1 VEVGLR
7 RLDRFMTEPQRHHG
21 AIDARPRWMASLSRP
36 ISSERRKPAGPHL
49 VAAFQG
55 GLKQTGFVDGQN
67 VAMEYRW
74 ADGHGLAKR
83 YDAFDAKSYAAL
95 SRKSESVRLPLSVP
109 GAVSVP
115 RLADRSR
122 VGTSDSGRRGR

>member
-1 VEVGLR
+1 
-7 RLDRFMTEPQRHHG
+7 MTVRIYVRHHV
-21 AIDARPRWMASLSRP
+21 ADSAAW
-36 ISSERRKPAGPHL
+36 RKA
-49 VAAFQG
+49 
-55 GLKQTGFVDGQN
+55 
-67 VAMEYRW
+67 
-74 ADGHGLAKR
+74 